1 MSRVKDEGFIENFF
15 RRNGR
20 LNRWRYFKRTALLVV
35 IEVMILTF
43 LAAFFEF
50 TSLDSKISSGEDIFI
65 KFIGLI
71 FIIPQFC
78 LMARRLQDLNK
89 NENLAYLYV
98 AFQIW
103 SVATLDF
110 SDYSEPTL
118 LENLVGIIQI
128 LLLLY
133 TLLFV
138 GTRGKNKY
146 GEDPLA

>member
-1 MSRVKDEGFIENFF
+1 MSRVKDEGFVENFF

-20 LNRWRYFKRTALLVV
+20 LNRWRYFKRTTLLVV

-50 TSLDSKISSGEDIFI
+50 TSLDGKISSGEEIFI
-65 KFIGLI
+65 KFIASI

-78 LMARRLQDLNK
+78 LMVRRLQDLNK
-89 NENLAYLYV
+89 NEKLAYLYV

-103 SVATLDF
+103 AVVTLDF
-110 SDYSEPTL
+110 SDYNEPTL
-118 LENLVGIIQI
+118 VENLVGIIQF

-138 GTRGKNKY
+138 GTRGSNKY

>member
-1 MSRVKDEGFIENFF
+1 MAYVKDNGIAENFF

-20 LNRWRYFKRTALLVV
+20 LNRWRYFKRTALLFVS
-35 IEVMILTF
+35 EVMILTF

-50 TSLDSKISSGEDIFI
+50 TSLDGKISSGEEIFI
-65 KFIGLI
+65 KFIASI

-78 LMARRLQDLNK
+78 LMVRRLQDLNK
-89 NENLAYLYV
+89 NEKLAYLYV

-103 SVATLDF
+103 AVVTLDF
-110 SDYSEPTL
+110 SDYNEPTL
-118 LENLVGIIQI
+118 VENLVGIIQF

-138 GTRGKNKY
+138 GTRGSNKY

>member
-1 MSRVKDEGFIENFF
+1 MAYVKDNGIAENFF

-35 IEVMILTF
+35 SEIMILTF
-43 LAAFFEF
+43 WVAFFEF

-78 LMARRLQDLNK
+78 LMVRRLQDMNK
-89 NENLAYLYV
+89 NEKIAYLYV
-98 AFQIW
+98 TFQIW
-103 SVATLDF
+103 AVATLDF
-110 SDYSEPTL
+110 SDYNEPTL
-118 LENLVGIIQI
+118 LENLVGIIQF

-138 GTRGKNKY
+138 GTRGNNKY